1 MIKLKAKDLRNGN
14 IVYIV
19 DFEMDGNIIHAIYVD
34 EDMQIKKTIAAH
46 FEIDES
52 IKGE

>member
-1 MIKLKAKDLRNGN
+1 MVTLKAKDLRNGN
-14 IVYIV
+14 TVYIV
-19 DFEMDGNIIHAIYVD
+19 DFEMDDNIIHAIYVD
-34 EDMQIKKTIAAH
+34 ENMKIKKTIASH

>member
-1 MIKLKAKDLRNGN
+1 MVKLKAKDVRNGN
-14 IVYIV
+14 TVYIV

-34 EDMQIKKTIAAH
+34 EDMKIKKTVASY
-46 FEIDES
+46 FEVDES